1 MLLKTLNRPSRLA
14 VTLQAS
20 TTVTASGNGS
30 SVWLSNANNGVHCI
44 ADFTAVD
51 TDITDILD
59 LFVQTKVDGTNWVD
73 VFRFKRHTG
82 ATVLVPARWTGKIT
96 ANLTLEPGVAEAEFE
111 NGTAL
116 VQSTSRNIMG
126 DEWRARWAV
135 TSGNDPSFT
144 FAVNVIPF

>member
-1 MLLKTLNRPSRLA
+1 
-14 VTLQAS
+14 
-20 TTVTASGNGS
+20 
-30 SVWLSNANNGVHCI
+30 
-44 ADFTAVD
+44 
-51 TDITDILD
+51 
-59 LFVQTKVDGTNWVD
+59 
-73 VFRFKRHTG
+73 
-82 ATVLVPARWTGKIT
+82 
-96 ANLTLEPGVAEAEFE
+96 LTLEPGVAEAEFE